1 VESNLL
7 VEMNRTLDTLI
18 KNTHEFPTLAVIFPL
33 EIGDSLMETRCR
45 LVFMCSHTRK
55 LVPCGDT
62 EEKNG
67 FIITATREWV
77 QQVAPAMQCGLN
89 VLADKMGDAILG
101 KLYPDR
107 TMLQSVVKG
116 ALNLVGSALSDK
128 MSSTLHSIQNQEFA
142 SILMKDTVL
151 EEGSRAA
158 CDAMRSFLAGRDIVA
173 STGLIQQTAGG
184 HTAWIKND
192 PEVIKSFHHR
202 KGRRLE

>member
-7 VEMNRTLDTLI
+7 VEMNRKLDTLI

-33 EIGDSLMETRCR
+33 GIGDSLMETRCR
-45 LVFMCSHTRK
+45 LVFMCSHTRE

-77 QQVAPAMQCGLN
+77 KQVAPAMQCGLN

-107 TMLQSVVKG
+107 TMLQAVLKG

-128 MSSTLHSIQNQEFA
+128 MSSTLHPKLNQEFA